1 MSLPRSGLSLLAAL
15 LLGLT
20 LAAVPTAAAPHA
32 AKLRN
37 CPLTPK
43 EQQRLG
49 GSYVTSL
56 KVAAVTCARGKA
68 VVRAFHNC
76 RKKHGGVKGRCPRS
90 QSVLGYHCRETRE
103 AIATQFTSKVTCTF
117 GSRRVVHTYTQFT

>member
-37 CPLTPK
+37 CPLTLK

-49 GSYVTSL
+49 GTYTTSL
-56 KVAAVTCARGKA
+56 KVHAVSCARGKA
-68 VVRAFHNC
+68 VVRAFHKC
-76 RKKHGGVKGRCPRS
+76 RESHGGLKGRCPRS
-90 QSVLGYHCRETRE
+90 QSVLGYHCREIRVPN
-103 AIATQFTSKVTCTF
+103 ATQFTSKVTCTF